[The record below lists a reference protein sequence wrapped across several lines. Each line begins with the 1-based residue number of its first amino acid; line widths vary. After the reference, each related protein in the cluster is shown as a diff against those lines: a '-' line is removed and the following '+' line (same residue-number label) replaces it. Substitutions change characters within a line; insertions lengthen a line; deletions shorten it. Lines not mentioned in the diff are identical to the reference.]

1 MIHGNRIT
9 SAVRHLAQAWRR
21 NQRRQAWDGL
31 EVDSQEARLR
41 DLGLT
46 RLDESLFWTGNRS
59 PLEQLPRMMAVYGV
73 EHADT
78 ILAGPGVRRDLERV
92 CSLCPEKARCQRVL
106 ASDPSAEDCG
116 FCPNACTLE
125 ALRRH

>member
-1 MIHGNRIT
+1 MLAIT
-9 SAVRHLAQAWRR
+9 SAMRRMAHAWRSS
-21 NQRRQAWDGL
+21 QRRQAWNAL
-31 EVDSQEARLR
+31 EADQQETRLS

-46 RLDESLFWTGNRS
+46 RLDESLFWSGNRS

-73 EHADT
+73 DHADT

-92 CSLCPEKARCQRVL
+92 CSLCPEKARCKRLLEGEPDVE
-106 ASDPSAEDCG
+106 ACG

>member
-1 MIHGNRIT
+1 MLTIT
-9 SAVRHLAQAWRR
+9 SAMRRMAHAWRSS
-21 NQRRQAWDGL
+21 QRRQAWNGL
-31 EVDSQEARLR
+31 EADQQEARLR

-46 RLDESLFWTGNRS
+46 RLDESLFWSGSRS

-73 EHADT
+73 DHADT

-92 CSLCPEKARCQRVL
+92 CSSCPEKTRCKRVL
-106 ASDPSAEDCG
+106 ASDPNAEECG